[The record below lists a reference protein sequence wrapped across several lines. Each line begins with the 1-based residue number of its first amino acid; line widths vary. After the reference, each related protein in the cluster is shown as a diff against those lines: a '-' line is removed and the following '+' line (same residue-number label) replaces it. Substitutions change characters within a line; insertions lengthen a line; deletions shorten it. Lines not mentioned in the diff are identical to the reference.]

1 MRSKTSFF
9 EPTLFRKNLTR
20 FAPAWG
26 LYTLCLVLGMLLLY
40 SNGGIAKQYHFASN
54 LMDLVQVLGGV
65 NLVYGAVVAQLL
77 FGDLYSSRM
86 CYALHAMPVRRESL
100 FYTNLASGFL
110 FSLLPT
116 LVMSLVSLPL
126 LADSCFIDAW
136 KLPLY
141 VFAGANLS
149 FACFFGLAVF
159 SAMCV
164 GNRLSMTVI
173 YCLLNFGAA
182 IAYWLVDTVYT
193 PLLYGVVTPETWAQN
208 LTPVSR
214 ITNFGYFEAELP
226 YHELQTLY
234 MGNWDAVRVGYSP
247 FPENW
252 KILMICAAAG
262 FGFMIL
268 AMMLYKKRDLE
279 TAGDAMAF
287 KALEPVFQIL
297 VALVCAAV
305 AQFFVSEFLGL
316 YDQNHYLILATGL
329 LVGWFGCRML
339 IERGTRVFRLRNWIG
354 FAGLMAALALSLF
367 CTQIDIFG
375 IEVWQSKV
383 EDVARVELNPGYAEQ
398 MVLEDRQDIEAILR
412 LQELALE
419 SRVEESGPYVEGLD
433 GTLVQN
439 IDTNANSPKINPD
452 EITDCVLAAPIRI
465 CYTLKNGREVNRHYV
480 IWSES
485 EAGDIAREYL
495 SRWDSIMGLHS
506 YSYDERDVLEKAI
519 TTVER
524 IYIDGIGDIS
534 AELVTQE
541 FARGLIAAIQ
551 ADCEERTMTQDYRFH
566 SGSFRLSEEYQK
578 ENTDYGFF
586 TNAPEVWIAIH
597 GKEESWSIN
606 IFADSEHSL
615 NFLKEHNL
623 LRYDVMENNFFYY

>member
-26 LYTLCLVLGMLLLY
+26 LYTLCLVLGILLIY

-54 LMDLVQVLGGV
+54 LMDLVQILGGV
-65 NLVYGAVVAQLL
+65 NLVYGALVAQLL
-77 FGDLYSSRM
+77 FGDLYTNRM

-126 LADSCFIDAW
+126 LADSCFADAW

-149 FACFFGLAVF
+149 FACFFGLGVF

-164 GNRLSMTVI
+164 GNRLSMVVV
-173 YCLLNFGAA
+173 YGLLNFGAA
-182 IAYWLVDTVYT
+182 IAYWLIDTVYT
-193 PLLYGVVTPETWAQN
+193 PLLYGVVTPDQWAQN

-214 ITNFGYFEAELP
+214 IVGFGYFEAEMS
-226 YHELQTLY
+226 YYELDTLY
-234 MGNWDAVRVGYSP
+234 MGNWNGVRVGYSL
-247 FPENW
+247 FPDNW
-252 KILMICAAAG
+252 KILMIWAAAG

-287 KALEPVFQIL
+287 KVLEPVFQIL
-297 VALVCAAV
+297 VALVCAAA

-316 YDQNHYLILATGL
+316 YDQYHYIVLATGL

-354 FAGLMAALALSLF
+354 FAGLTVALALSLF

-375 IEVWQSKV
+375 IEVWQPKV

-398 MVLEDRQDIEAILR
+398 VVLEDPQDIEAILR
-412 LQELALE
+412 LQKLALD

-439 IDTNANSPKINPD
+439 IDTNANSPKIDPD
-452 EITDCVLAAPIRI
+452 EITDCVLAAPIHI
-465 CYTLKNGREVNRHYV
+465 CYTLKNGREVYRKYV
-480 IWSES
+480 IWSEG

-495 SRWDSIMGLHS
+495 SRWDSITARHLRPDGK
-506 YSYDERDVLEKAI
+506 DVLEEAI
-519 TTVER
+519 RTMEG
-524 IYIDGIGDIS
+524 IYIDGVS
-534 AELVTQE
+534 QLPAQFVTEE
-541 FARGLIAAIQ
+541 FARGLVAAIQ
-551 ADCEERTMTQDYRFH
+551 ADCEDRTMTQDYRYH
-566 SGSFRLSEEYQK
+566 SGSFRMPEEYLEENK
-578 ENTDYGFF
+578 EYGYS
-586 TNAPEVWIAIH
+586 TNAPELWLAIH

-615 NFLKEHNL
+615 NFLRQHGL